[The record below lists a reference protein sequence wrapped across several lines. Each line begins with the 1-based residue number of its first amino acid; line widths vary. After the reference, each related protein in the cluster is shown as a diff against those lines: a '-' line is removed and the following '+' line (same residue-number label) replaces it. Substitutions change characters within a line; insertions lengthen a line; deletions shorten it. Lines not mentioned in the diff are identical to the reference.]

1 MKPRADPLR
10 RSMKLIKLYPDR
22 WGRGER
28 EKEQKIQVS
37 GMRDDT
43 KKLNFLLKY
52 LPQGMLPIQ
61 MALLVE

>member
-22 WGRGER
+22 WGGR

-52 LPQGMLPIQ
+52 LPQGMLLIQ